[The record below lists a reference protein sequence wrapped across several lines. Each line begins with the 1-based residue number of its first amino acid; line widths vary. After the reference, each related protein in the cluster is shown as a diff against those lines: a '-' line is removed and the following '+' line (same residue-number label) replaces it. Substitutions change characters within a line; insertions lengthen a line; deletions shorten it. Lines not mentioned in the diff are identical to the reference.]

1 MVFSFEYYYKTTK
14 DMLLAAPM
22 PIYMGYA
29 SNTYTNIGEANN
41 RGIEMNL
48 EWRDK
53 TESGF
58 EYNVGV
64 NMSTIRNRMTKLNG
78 GTPISDG
85 PCTSPIRMK
94 VCLSAHSGAIRQTG
108 LSKHRNS

>member
-1 MVFSFEYYYKTTK
+1 
-14 DMLLAAPM
+14 
-22 PIYMGYA
+22 
-29 SNTYTNIGEANN
+29 
-41 RGIEMNL
+41 MNL

-85 PCTSPIRMK
+85 PFRNGSMYLTYTNEGMPI
-94 VCLSAHSGAIRQTG
+94 GALLGCKSDG
-108 LSKHRNS
+108 LTKHRNS